1 MTTKDAIERRLT
13 AIEEETGTY
22 PPVIITPDE
31 ADDYKN
37 YPGPVIIDDIS

>member
-1 MTTKDAIERRLT
+1 MTTKDTLTRRIA

-22 PPVIITPDE
+22 PPVIISEDE